1 MQTPR
6 LSTKARDEVEAL
18 SALLHH
24 IAHDGVFSE
33 AEWAACERQMRTV
46 VDLVTKTDDAL
57 GIGLAA
63 MKVGV
68 TRHVR
73 DLVRSY
79 DDTHGAVIQMP
90 VHIRQRR
97 RGANHDDAA

>member
-33 AEWAACERQMRTV
+33 AEWAACERQMGV
-46 VDLVTKTDDAL
+46 VLDLVAKTDDAL
-57 GIGLAA
+57 GIGMAA
-63 MKVGV
+63 LKGGV

-73 DLVRSY
+73 DMVRSY
-79 DDTHGAVIQMP
+79 DDTHGTVIQMP
-90 VHIRQRR
+90 VHIQERR
-97 RGANHDDAA
+97 RHGSDDSAA